1 MLERADGADAWT
13 SFALT
18 GADVLRIPEVGIELP
33 VAAFYEGVDIATAEG
48 QA

>member
-1 MLERADGADAWT
+1 VLERADGADAWT